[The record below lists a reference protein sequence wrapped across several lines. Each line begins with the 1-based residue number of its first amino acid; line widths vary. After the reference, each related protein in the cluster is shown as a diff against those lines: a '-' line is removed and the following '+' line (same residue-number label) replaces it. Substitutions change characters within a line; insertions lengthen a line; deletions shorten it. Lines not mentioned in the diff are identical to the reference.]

1 MNRSRNPRLEPEWF
15 TLWKGPC
22 ITLSWIILLLGS
34 ALPGLLSEP
43 CRAETAQPA
52 APDDP
57 IQSVYIVLDLEPAF
71 VKPSTAADTVTE
83 NRERAYRAREQH
95 DALRPRIE
103 SLGAVVTGEMVRL
116 VNVIRVQVP
125 SSRIGALQAIPGVA
139 SIEPV
144 PTYHPQMDRTVP
156 FLKGPSIWNG
166 AGLGPPGF
174 TGKGIRIGIVDTG
187 IDYTHADFGGTGT
200 VEAFKAIDPSRILP
214 GTFPTTKV
222 IGGFDFVGDD
232 YDADDPA
239 RRIPRPDP
247 NPIDLEG
254 HGTHVAG
261 IAAGLGVMTNGVA
274 YTGAYDTSIDFASFG
289 IGPGMAPEALLY
301 SLKVFGGGNNSTQSL
316 LEAVEWASDPDG
328 DLDPRDRLDV
338 LNLSISEPYGIV
350 APWMV
355 DQISM
360 DRISLLGCVVTI
372 SAGNIGDSFHIVG
385 SPSQAGRA
393 ISVANSIPAGRFAKG
408 VQIKSPAS
416 LAGVKMSSE
425 ASFSRPLSEAG
436 VIEGEVIATDPID
449 ACGPLANASA
459 IQGKIALIRRGS
471 CNFAEKCRM
480 AEEAGAIA
488 VILMNNAPGD
498 PFTAGG
504 TGDIRIPM
512 VMISQDAGRAM
523 TAVLEAGEKVT
534 ARLDP
539 SIIVPLPELT
549 DRISSSSSRGP
560 GSPDAHLKPDLAAP
574 GQDILSAK
582 YGTGHH
588 GMVATGTS
596 MSAPLVAGVAAL
608 LRQCHPKWTVEEIKA
623 ALMNSAVPMRDGA
636 GNRYGESRV
645 GAGRVQPDAAVT
657 STLLA
662 YADDGSGQVSI
673 SFGALFVTNRYRDS
687 RTIRLVNRGTNAVDL
702 DVSIIPTLP
711 RAGFSLAPR
720 TRSLRIPPQG
730 TAPAEVDLLID
741 PSKVDVSL
749 DPTADPA
756 PGGKARHFPNEA
768 SGQIEFSHA
777 GGRIHVPYYAQVRVG
792 ADWQSDRSLIRPAVS
807 TYTEERIDLPLRFRG
822 FSVQTNPMVSA
833 FELGATST
841 PLNTTDPAALA
852 MDLLAV
858 GAATDGGLQSDP
870 EEATLYFGIATAG
883 PWTSTART
891 MIRVNVEID
900 RDGDGKP
907 DFTIVNGDSGSPDVL
922 ETKVTPAGGASL
934 PGLPINVERP
944 DRLNTAAFN
953 NQVLVLPVKASSV
966 GLTHTSTA
974 FRYRVQTFAQPSF
987 FQIDETPWTSF
998 DVIRPI
1004 IDTVRHSPARTPLY
1018 TGGQEIQV
1026 RLDRQA
1032 AETAGVVMPGVLLL
1046 HHFNPPGRRH
1056 EIVRIDDSGYR
1067 PVQIIRGTTAVS
1079 GQPPRFG
1086 FDYTGPAGLPLVVE
1100 RSLDLVTWEAVQTG
1114 IFTERATS
1122 FTAPQAGDDSPGFY
1136 RVRIP

>member
-1 MNRSRNPRLEPEWF
+1 MDRHRGQSHSPHSFTPGRGHRSF
-15 TLWKGPC
+15 
-22 ITLSWIILLLGS
+22 LSWIILLLG
-34 ALPGLLSEP
+34 ATLPVLLSAP
-43 CRAETAQPA
+43 CRAETAPAA

-57 IQSVYIVLDLEPAF
+57 IQSVYLVLDREPAF
-71 VKPSTAADTVTE
+71 VTPSTAADTVTE
-83 NRERAYRAREQH
+83 NRERARRAREQH
-95 DALRPRIE
+95 DVLRPRIE

-116 VNVIRVQVP
+116 INVIQVRVP
-125 SSRIGALQAIPGVA
+125 SSRIGALEALPGVL

-144 PTYHPQMDRTVP
+144 PTYYVQMDRTIP
-156 FLKGPSIWNG
+156 FLKIPSIWNG
-166 AGLGPPGF
+166 AGLGRPGF

-222 IGGFDFVGDD
+222 VGGFDFVGDD
-232 YDADDPA
+232 YDSMDPA
-239 RRIPRPDP
+239 KAVPRPDP

-261 IAAGLGVMTNGVA
+261 IAAGLGVLTNGVA
-274 YTGAYDTSIDFASFG
+274 YTGAYDASLDFTSFG

-301 SLKVFGGGNNSTQSL
+301 ALKVFGGGNNSTEFL

-338 LNLSISEPYGIV
+338 LNLSIGEPYGIV
-350 APWMV
+350 APWRSDQVAV
-355 DQISM
+355 D
-360 DRISLLGCVVTI
+360 RLSLLGCVVTI
-372 SAGNIGDSFHIVG
+372 SAMNFGDSFHLVG
-385 SPSQAGRA
+385 SPSQAVRA
-393 ISVANSIPAGRFAKG
+393 VSVANSIPSGRFAKG
-408 VQIKSPAS
+408 LQIKSPAS
-416 LAGVKMSSE
+416 VAGLKRSSE

-436 VIEGEVIATDPID
+436 VIEGEVIAADPIE

-471 CNFAEKCRM
+471 CNFAEKASK

-488 VILMNNAPGD
+488 VILMNNSPGD

-504 TGDIRIPM
+504 AGNIRIP
-512 VMISQDAGRAM
+512 VLMISQDDGRAL
-523 TAVLEAGEKVT
+523 TTVIEAAEAVT

-539 SIIVPLPELT
+539 SIIVPMPELT

-574 GQDILSAK
+574 GQDILSAEF
-582 YGTGHH
+582 GTGHR
-588 GMVATGTS
+588 GKVATGTS

-608 LRQCHPKWTVEEIKA
+608 VRQSHLDWTVEEIKA
-623 ALMNSAVPMRDGA
+623 ALMNGAVPMRDAA

-657 STLLA
+657 STVLA
-662 YADDGSGQVSI
+662 YADDASGQVSI
-673 SFGALFVTNRYRDS
+673 SFGSLWITNHYQTT
-687 RTIRLVNRGTNAVDL
+687 RTIRVVNHGTNAADL
-702 DVSIIPTLP
+702 DVSVTPTLP
-711 RAGFSLAPR
+711 RAGFSLVPR
-720 TRSLRIPPQG
+720 TRSLRIPPHG
-730 TAPAEVDLLID
+730 TALAEIDLSID

-777 GGRIHVPYYAQVRVG
+777 GGMIHVPYYAQVRVA
-792 ADWQSDRSLIRPAVS
+792 ADWHSDRSLIRPAVS
-807 TYTEERIDLPLRFRG
+807 TYTQDRVDLPLRFRG
-822 FSVQTNPMVSA
+822 FSVQTNPVVSA
-833 FELGATST
+833 FELGATSP

-870 EEATLYFGIATAG
+870 GQATLYFGIATAG
-883 PWTSTART
+883 SWTSLARA
-891 MIRVNVEID
+891 MMRIDVEID
-900 RDGDGKP
+900 RDGDGNP
-907 DFTIVNGDSGSPDVL
+907 DFIIENGSGGSLDVL
-922 ETKVTPAGGASL
+922 ETKMTPVGGASL

-944 DRLNTAAFN
+944 DRLDTAAFN
-953 NQVLVLPVKASSV
+953 NQVLVLPVKASSI
-966 GLTHTSTA
+966 GLTNATTA
-974 FRYRVQTFAQPSF
+974 FRYRVQTYAKPSF
-987 FQIDETPWTSF
+987 FQIDRTPWISF
-998 DVIRPI
+998 DSIHPVL
-1004 IDTVRHSPARTPLY
+1004 DTVLHSLARTPLY

-1032 AETAGVVMPGVLLL
+1032 AEVAGVVMPEVLLL
-1046 HHFNPPGRRH
+1046 HHFNVPGRRH
-1056 EIVRIDDSGYR
+1056 EIVRIDDSDYQ
-1067 PVQIIRGTTAVS
+1067 PVRIVPGTAALS

-1086 FDYTGPAGLPLVVE
+1086 FDYSGPASLPLVVE
-1100 RSLDLVTWEAVQTG
+1100 RSLDLVTWETVHTDTFTG
-1114 IFTERATS
+1114 RATS
-1122 FTAPQAGDDSPGFY
+1122 FIAPQAVDGSPGFY
-1136 RVRIP
+1136 RVRIR